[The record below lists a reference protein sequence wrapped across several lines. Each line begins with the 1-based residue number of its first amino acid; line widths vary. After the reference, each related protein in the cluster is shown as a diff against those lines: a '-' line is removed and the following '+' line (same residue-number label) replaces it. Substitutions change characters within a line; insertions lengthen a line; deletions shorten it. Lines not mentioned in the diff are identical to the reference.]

1 MKMNERTI
9 SDDSLIL
16 YYYKDGLS
24 ETQRAKV
31 QAAMR
36 EDVALRAR
44 YEQLRADLDDFDGQE
59 TESPAPDAVARWHE
73 SIDRAARVEHQR
85 ATPRSRSYLLPSFT
99 WGAAFAAT
107 LVVGIGIG
115 NYLSGRGAV
124 EPPIDDYVAGNADPA
139 SRPASAIFA
148 RGLAVHLRESRREL
162 AKLPADASSERTM
175 LVSQMIRQNRMF
187 ERAAAEKDAE
197 DIARVLRALE
207 PILAQL
213 ASADLS
219 PAEAGALQAQLAF
232 ELNVVLTKYGRNAS
246 DETGPI

>member
-1 MKMNERTI
+1 MNERTT
-9 SDDSLIL
+9 SDDILIL

-24 ETQRAKV
+24 EKQRSEV

-36 EDVALRAR
+36 QDVAMRAR
-44 YEQLRADLDDFDGQE
+44 YEQLRADLDDLDG
-59 TESPAPDAVARWHE
+59 TEAVSPAPDAVARWHD

-85 ATPRSRSYLLPSFT
+85 AITRSRAFLPPFFT
-99 WGAAFAAT
+99 WGAALAAT

-115 NYLSGRGAV
+115 NYLSGRGAIDPPIGDYVTDNV
-124 EPPIDDYVAGNADPA
+124 EPVTH
-139 SRPASAIFA
+139 SASATFA
-148 RGLAVHLRESRREL
+148 RGLAVHLRERRQEL
-162 AKLPADASSERTM
+162 ANLPAEASPERTI

-187 ERAAAEKDAE
+187 ERAAAEKDSE

-207 PILAQL
+207 PILVQL

-219 PAEAGALQAQLAF
+219 PAEARALQAQLAF
-232 ELNVVLTKYGRNAS
+232 ELNVVLTKYGRTAS

>member
-1 MKMNERTI
+1 MTGMTI
-9 SDDSLIL
+9 SDDILVL

-24 ETQRAKV
+24 ETQRAAV

-36 EDVALRAR
+36 QDVAMRAR
-44 YEQLRADLDDFDGQE
+44 YEQLRADLDDLDGQE
-59 TESPAPDAVARWHE
+59 AVLPTADAVARWYD

-85 ATPRSRSYLLPSFT
+85 ATPRSRTFLLPSFT
-99 WGAAFAAT
+99 WGAALAAT
-107 LVVGIGIG
+107 LVAGIGIG

-124 EPPIDDYVAGNADPA
+124 EAPRNDYVAGNVDPVP
-139 SRPASAIFA
+139 RPASATFA
-148 RGLAVHLRESRREL
+148 RGLAVHLRESRQEL
-162 AKLPADASSERTM
+162 ANLPAEPGSERTM
-175 LVSQMIRQNRMF
+175 LLSQMIQQNRMF
-187 ERAAAEKDAE
+187 ERAAAERDSE

-207 PILAQL
+207 PVLVQL

-219 PAEAGALQAQLAF
+219 PAEARALQAQLSF